1 MPQLTATSARLSD
14 EFLDARITFHEAE
27 AIMEA
32 DFSGLHFTSS
42 RAVNRFYDRIE
53 ERIAATGE
61 DKWFFLV
68 NYSDNRIDPDAW
80 IAFARRGRALN
91 LAYSMGTVRF
101 DVSEITRAQIER
113 SAGTENFD
121 ANLQP
126 DREAALARLKT
137 FRNARQRRVVHQPNH
152 SVEEIRARITFDP
165 DALVMEVD
173 FKDFTFAHS
182 RDVDDVYDHI
192 EERITETDRKWFFL
206 VNYENCRIEPAA
218 WVRYASRGKRLNLA
232 ASLGSVRYAP
242 GSETEADIRLRSESQ
257 DFEPNIRN
265 TRAEALE
272 RIAEMRAEA
281 EASNTR

>member
-1 MPQLTATSARLSD
+1 MPKLAATSAALSD
-14 EFLDARITFHEAE
+14 EFLDARITLHEDSAT
-27 AIMEA
+27 MEA

-53 ERIAATGE
+53 ERIANSGE

-68 NYSDNRIDPDAW
+68 NYSDNRIDPEAW

-101 DVSEITRAQIER
+101 DVGEATRAQIER

-121 ANLQP
+121 ANLLP
-126 DREAALARLKT
+126 DRASALERLKS
-137 FRNARQRRVVHQPNH
+137 FKNSRQRKIVHTPTNTA
-152 SVEEIRARITFDP
+152 EEIRRRITFRP
-165 DALVMEVD
+165 EEVVMEVD
-173 FKDFTFAHS
+173 FSNFTFANS
-182 RDVDDVYDHI
+182 RDVDEVYDHI
-192 EERITETDRKWFFL
+192 EERIMETDRKWFFL
-206 VNYENCRIEPAA
+206 VNYEGCRIEPAA

-265 TRAEALE
+265 TREEALA

-281 EASNTR
+281 QA